1 MKCFFVFNL
10 WRNCNVMVMLEC
22 YCLVDGRCCF
32 SEGISD
38 DMDRMEVNFEC
49 LDLNFFGDEFV
60 ID

>member
-1 MKCFFVFNL
+1 
-10 WRNCNVMVMLEC
+10 MVVLEC
-22 YCLVDGRCCF
+22 YCFVDGRCCF